1 MEVNF
6 NISPHHILRLSITI
20 FYERNLNQLNDVG
33 ASIEIK
39 DKIIKFITDEDLL
52 SNELI
57 DRIAM
62 EINKGQETFEIKGN
76 YEERK
81 NLWLALIRQPEFKN
95 YMVGPLLDSSVYD
108 TKTEKEYPCEFGD
121 HFIGIL
127 SALKDSGIDTESNK
141 TCDDYIK
148 NFIKIRGKNGVFTNV
163 SEFYPEIN
171 EMRNLIEP
179 FDIVK
184 FLEDAVKLTE
194 N

>member
-20 FYERNLNQLNDVG
+20 FYERNLNQLNDMG
-33 ASIEIK
+33 ASIKIK
-39 DKIIKFITDEDLL
+39 DKIINFITNEDLL
-52 SNELI
+52 SNELV
-57 DRIAM
+57 DRLAR
-62 EINKGQETFEIKGN
+62 EISNGEEVFEIKGD

-81 NLWLALIRQPEFKN
+81 NLWLALIKQPEFKN
-95 YMVGPLLDSSVYD
+95 HMVGPLLDSSVYD

-148 NFIKIRGKNGVFTNV
+148 NFIKIRGKNSVFTNV

-179 FDIVK
+179 FNIVK
-184 FLEDAVKLTE
+184 FLEDAIKLTG

>member
-6 NISPHHILRLSITI
+6 NVDPHYILRLSITI
-20 FYERNLNQLNDVG
+20 FYEQNLNQLNDVG
-33 ASIEIK
+33 ASIDIK
-39 DKIIKFITDEDLL
+39 DKILSFITNEELL

-57 DRIAM
+57 DRLAR
-62 EINKGQETFEIKGN
+62 EISDGQETFEIKGD

-81 NLWLALIRQPEFKN
+81 NLWLALIKQPEFKN
-95 YMVGPLLDSSVYD
+95 YMAGPLLESSVYD
-108 TKTEKEYPCEFGD
+108 TNTQREYECTFGD

-127 SALKDSGIDTESNK
+127 SALKDSGINTESNK
-141 TCDDYIK
+141 ACDDYIE
-148 NFIKIRGKNGVFTNV
+148 NFIKIRGKNAVFTNV

-171 EMRNLIEP
+171 EMKNLIEP

-184 FLEDAVKLTE
+184 FLEDAVKLTG

>member
-6 NISPHHILRLSITI
+6 NIDPHHILRLSITI

-39 DKIIKFITDEDLL
+39 DRIINFITDENLL
-52 SNELI
+52 SNDLI
-57 DRIAM
+57 DRLAK
-62 EINKGQETFEIKGN
+62 EISDDQETFEIKGD

-81 NLWLALIRQPEFKN
+81 NLWSALIKQPEFKN
-95 YMVGPLLDSSVYD
+95 YMSGPLLDSSVYD

-127 SALKDSGIDTESNK
+127 SALKDSGINTESNK

-148 NFIKIRGKNGVFTNV
+148 DFIKIRGRNGLFTNV

-171 EMRNLIEP
+171 EMTNTIEP
-179 FDIVK
+179 FDIIK
-184 FLEDAVKLTE
+184 FLEKAIEPT
-194 N
+194 